1 MGFLPLRVG
10 ARIGDRARGEIDR
23 DAAAVFGRGVQIGER
38 LDIGERVAHRRVHR
52 LVVERACPSSC
63 CSALSSRMGKSV
75 AAPTPMAMRLAFAVV
90 AELDLRRRRHEGEIA
105 APRIHLVKAD
115 ADFAEPDRKAHARR
129 GRRRP
134 AAW

>member
-1 MGFLPLRVG
+1 MGE
-10 ARIGDRARGEIDR
+10 RIGDGARGEIDG

-38 LDIGERVAHRRVHR
+38 LDIGERLAHRRVHR
-52 LVVERACPSSC
+52 LGIERAARQLLLG
-63 CSALSSRMGKSV
+63 ALEPHGKIGGR
-75 AAPTPMAMRLAFAVV
+75 ADADGDALAFAVV

-105 APRIHLVKAD
+105 APRVHLVKAD
-115 ADFAEPDRKAHARR
+115 ADFAVPNRKAHARS